1 MSVASSNSKSS
12 QAEELLEWLANG
24 DGCAKLAM
32 LDGCGLTRAL
42 FPAFAHFLSAL
53 PALEHLRLA
62 FLEDI
67 SDGDL
72 EAASIH
78 LQASL

>member
-1 MSVASSNSKSS
+1 MGVASSNLKPL

-24 DGCAKLAM
+24 DGCTKLVT
-32 LDGCGLTRAL
+32 LDVRDLTRAL
-42 FPAFAHFLSAL
+42 FPALAHFLSAL

-67 SDGDL
+67 GDGDL
-72 EAASIH
+72 MPRPYICKRP
-78 LQASL
+78 